1 MLIPV
6 ARNKPDDVLVWRG
19 DNIGVY
25 TMKSGYKWQITAQGS
40 SLQTEY
46 PTSFYTKLWGLKM
59 PNKIR
64 INMWKIAN
72 NYILTL
78 YNLKLR
84 KLAANTLC
92 PVCQAEE
99 ETVSHL
105 FRDCLFSQQ
114 VLRGLRGTVSSH
126 NGEPNWKKWLDMKF
140 NSLNNEE
147 CKIRVTAY
155 WAIWYNRN
163 KIYH

>member
-46 PTSFYTKLWGLKM
+46 PTSF
-59 PNKIR
+59 
-64 INMWKIAN
+64 
-72 NYILTL
+72 L